1 LAEKLVSSNTKSPHI
16 QELLQGLTRYEQPL
30 AAAALSDKLF
40 EVMRLKATIQ
50 NRALTMG
57 ERRHAVRLL
66 ARPADQDALDY
77 LCGMLLVEE
86 EAALRNE
93 VVRELV
99 KMRLARRRLQLPTA
113 LIRRQIAREVANYRR
128 IVQVASVCRQH
139 QRAPRPADD
148 PIVALL
154 RVLAEE
160 SLEQVFR
167 LLMLLYRPEDIHLVF
182 EQMQA
187 ADAYVRTDAIELLDN
202 LVDPSMRM
210 MIAPLFDEDRFLS
223 IVDEAPAVAH
233 DPTAAYRIFQEA
245 IWDHN
250 CWLSVTTLC
259 AVGRLR
265 LTTMHPE
272 LEKASRHA
280 ESLISTAAKVAL
292 HLSHS
297 P

>member
-1 LAEKLVSSNTKSPHI
+1 ML
-16 QELLQGLTRYEQPL
+16 
-30 AAAALSDKLF
+30 
-40 EVMRLKATIQ
+40 RLKATSQ
-50 NRALTMG
+50 NRAATMG
-57 ERRHAVRLL
+57 ERRYAVRLL
-66 ARPADQDALDY
+66 ARQADQDVLDY

-99 KMRLARRRLQLPTA
+99 KIRLARRRLQLPIA
-113 LIRRQIAREVANYRR
+113 LIRRQIVREVKNYGR
-128 IVQVASVCRQH
+128 IVQVASVYRQH
-139 QRAPRPADD
+139 QRDPHPADD

-154 RVLAEE
+154 RVLMEE

-167 LLMLLYRPEDIHLVF
+167 LLMLLYRPEDIHLVY
-182 EQMQA
+182 EQMQVV
-187 ADAYVRTDAIELLDN
+187 DAYVRADAIELLDN
-202 LVDPSMRM
+202 LVDPAMRT

-223 IVDEAPAVAH
+223 IVDEAPRVAH
-233 DPTAAYRIFQEA
+233 DPTTAYRIFQEA

-265 LTTMHPE
+265 LTTMRQE
-272 LEKASRHA
+272 LEKASRHT

-292 HLSHS
+292 HLSHTS
-297 P
+297 